1 MMKMLNFLTRRDGIS
16 REEFEDYWLNTHGP
30 LVRKHAE
37 ALNLRRYIQVHARN
51 AEVVAG
57 MNDPRGGVGNELP
70 VDYDGVVELWWDSAE
85 SFLESWQT
93 EEGKAAW
100 AAIAADEPNL
110 TNRDRCYTYVG
121 EEILLYPKGQ

>member
-16 REEFEDYWLNTHGP
+16 REEFEDYWRNVHGP
-30 LVRKHAE
+30 LVQQHAE
-37 ALNLRRYIQVHARN
+37 ALNLRRYVQIHARN
-51 AEVVAG
+51 PEVVAG
-57 MNDPRGGVGNELP
+57 MNEPRGGVGNDLP

-85 SFLESWQT
+85 SFLETWHT

-100 AAIAADEPNL
+100 AAISADEPNL

-121 EEILLYPKGQ
+121 EEIVLHPKGQ